1 VAIAKVKNTKVSYI
15 PSVNPIGSLGASGAG
30 GVNFTPPQGINA
42 LAPPGVGNTQPSEGP
57 SFKDYLLDSIKQVN
71 SMQQDADR
79 AVETLFTGGDV
90 NPAEVLTAVQKAD
103 LAFRMMM
110 QIRNKL
116 VSAYEDI
123 QNIRI

>member
-1 VAIAKVKNTKVSYI
+1 MTFVPGMNS
-15 PSVNPIGSLGASGAG
+15 IGSLGGAG
-30 GVNFTPPQGINA
+30 NLGGPGAANLIRPNSVDGLA
-42 LAPPGVGNTQPSEGP
+42 LGGANPAQPADGS
-57 SFKDYLLDSIKQVN
+57 SFKEYLLDSIKQVN

-79 AVETLFTGGDV
+79 AVETMFTGGEV

-103 LAFRMMM
+103 LAFRMLM
-110 QIRNKL
+110 QVRNKL

>member
-1 VAIAKVKNTKVSYI
+1 MTYI
-15 PSVNPIGSLGASGAG
+15 PNLSSIGSLGASGAG
-30 GVNFTPPQGINA
+30 GANFSPSQGINA
-42 LAPPGVGNTQPSEGP
+42 LQPPGVGNLQPAEGP

-71 SMQQDADR
+71 TMQQDADR

-90 NPAEVLTAVQKAD
+90 NPSEVLTAVQKAD